1 MASIRKRGNSYQITV
16 SNGYDI
22 TGKKILETATWT
34 PDPGMKKRELELALN
49 AFAVDFERDVKS
61 GKNVKGGRMTLQE
74 FSRPYLKDMTPPT
87 LARTTYADYKK
98 RLEMRILPAMGHIQ
112 IENIRQK
119 DINNYRKMLEE
130 NYISPITKKPLSPA
144 SIKKDCLVISALLSY
159 AVSEGMLNMNMLI
172 YSGKISGHR
181 KPRKEA
187 KPRYFTM
194 EELIRFIDALE
205 HPIDVVHREHQSRQN
220 GKTHTV
226 KAYTQTIRVKLK
238 WKLYFYISLF
248 IGDRRG
254 ENISL
259 TWEDINMDTNEIN
272 INKSTD
278 YVDGT
283 MELKDTKTHNERQN
297 AVPAYVISL
306 ARAWKAEQMQQALK
320 LGEDWKGYHGKD
332 YNKNFVFTQA
342 NGKQMHICSP
352 AGEYKRIIRMY
363 NQYVAESPE
372 QHIPENIPPHGLRHS
387 AAAILIAN
395 NIDVRTVAGILGHA
409 DPSTT
414 LNIYSYFFKNKG
426 IEASSVMEQQ
436 LLSHMPI
443 NDYYLTTKI
452 Q

>member
-1 MASIRKRGNSYQITV
+1 
-16 SNGYDI
+16 
-22 TGKKILETATWT
+22 
-34 PDPGMKKRELELALN
+34 
-49 AFAVDFERDVKS
+49 
-61 GKNVKGGRMTLQE
+61 
-74 FSRPYLKDMTPPT
+74 
-87 LARTTYADYKK
+87 
-98 RLEMRILPAMGHIQ
+98 
-112 IENIRQK
+112 
-119 DINNYRKMLEE
+119 
-130 NYISPITKKPLSPA
+130 
-144 SIKKDCLVISALLSY
+144 
-159 AVSEGMLNMNMLI
+159 
-172 YSGKISGHR
+172 
-181 KPRKEA
+181 
-187 KPRYFTM
+187 
-194 EELIRFIDALE
+194 
-205 HPIDVVHREHQSRQN
+205 
-220 GKTHTV
+220 
-226 KAYTQTIRVKLK
+226 
-238 WKLYFYISLF
+238 
-248 IGDRRG
+248 
-254 ENISL
+254 
-259 TWEDINMDTNEIN
+259 MDTNEIN

-395 NIDVRTVAGILGHA
+395 NIDVWTVAVNTRSCRSIHHSKHLFLLLQKQGYRSLFCYGA
-409 DPSTT
+409 AAT
-414 LNIYSYFFKNKG
+414 LSY
-426 IEASSVMEQQ
+426 A
-436 LLSHMPI
+436 H